1 MSYNSSYWKRVSV
14 TLLDRSGLF
23 KNNCRI
29 RNSLTIVLIP
39 WLEGNTRQLN
49 GGGVGGCSFKLSP
62 QASPAHVPSLHW
74 CLGLFLGR
82 SPWLIVD
89 YDQTTSSRVVIYFYD
104 WCDSSIFDHATRHFQ
119 QRANLVKFNASG
131 NASANSNLGMKLIF
145 SRRVCLNW
153 NWQSLR
159 RRRIFLSNNHPAA
172 LYIVCACL
180 QTAQENILEKYMYQ
194 FWQIHVTIYRNPC
207 ITLTNPAIQNYW
219 MLKAAHIP
227 FQ

>member
-1 MSYNSSYWKRVSV
+1 M
-14 TLLDRSGLF
+14 
-23 KNNCRI
+23 
-29 RNSLTIVLIP
+29 
-39 WLEGNTRQLN
+39 

-104 WCDSSIFDHATRHFQ
+104 WWDSSIVDHATGHCQ

-194 FWQIHVTIYRNPC
+194 FWQIYVTI
-207 ITLTNPAIQNYW
+207 
-219 MLKAAHIP
+219 
-227 FQ
+227 